1 MDRFAIPKKN
11 IIYIIAGVAVMFV
24 GYLFMLG
31 GGSGDPE
38 VFNDKLF
45 SFTRL
50 YIAPL
55 LILAGFGIEIFA
67 VMYIGKKKEEDK

>member
-1 MDRFAIPKKN
+1 MAKFAIPKKN
-11 IIYIIAGVAVMFV
+11 IIYIIAGVVVMII

-31 GGSGDPE
+31 GGSGNPE

-50 YIAPL
+50 YIAPI
-55 LILAGFGIEIFA
+55 LILAGFGIEVFA
-67 VMYIGKKKEEDK
+67 VMYVGKSKEEDK